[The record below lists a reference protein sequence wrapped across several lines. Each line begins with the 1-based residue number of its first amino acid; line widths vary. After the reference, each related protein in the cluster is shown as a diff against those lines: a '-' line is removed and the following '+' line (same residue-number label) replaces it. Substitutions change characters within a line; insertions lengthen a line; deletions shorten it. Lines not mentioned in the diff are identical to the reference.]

1 MIATLIAFSIKS
13 VLVTIAKDIQYVETL
28 NPNSFLEK
36 EVTQIVVTE
45 QLKDLLKNIN
55 FLNNE
60 LPFANLL
67 DILD

>member
-13 VLVTIAKDIQYVETL
+13 ILITIAKDIHYVETL

-45 QLKDLLKNIN
+45 QLKDILKNIN
-55 FLNNE
+55 LLNNE
-60 LPFANLL
+60 LPFANFL